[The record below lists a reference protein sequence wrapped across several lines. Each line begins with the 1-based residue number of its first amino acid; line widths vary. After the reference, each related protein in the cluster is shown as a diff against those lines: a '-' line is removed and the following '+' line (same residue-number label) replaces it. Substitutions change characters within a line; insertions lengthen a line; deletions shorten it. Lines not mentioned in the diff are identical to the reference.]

1 MQSSPPGKPSER
13 PLKLML
19 IENDPMVR
27 LGLVACFNQHP
38 QLQIVWE
45 AESGPIALRV
55 VHHLETTLHDP
66 DHPTLLPFPD
76 LVVLNLDLE
85 PSQRKGLN
93 LCKALRQ
100 QYPQLP
106 VLLIGA
112 ESHPEILAVAYDLG
126 AGGFCPRGTE
136 CAELVQAINRV
147 ASGQPYW
154 QRGWQIITR
163 AVSQPPTLPTRQPQL
178 EQYPGLWGRMG
189 QNLHQSGID
198 QIDAAIA
205 AINRQLE
212 LPSLSGLER
221 LVLRGRRRELHASR
235 WLLNRLYRQP
245 TPPARLPPLAAPAS
259 APVFPP
265 GEAAAI
271 VPLSPSPLLP
281 LAADA
286 SRTLQV
292 SLFDAIAQHIHTS
305 TLLNLTETPLE
316 IDILREDKK
325 RELLYTVLRKLEDS
339 LAEVRQS
346 NLLPEQLT
354 EKTPVILQD
363 LWQATTVEFMGKYA
377 TVTLSDQTI
386 EVVPVLLQD
395 GNVVQAAILA
405 KIPLVANFL
414 AHLLFQLPLQIDDLS
429 FAPGTVEASHRLQL
443 LLQHLVIQL
452 ANAVMQPV
460 LNRFGNATDI
470 KQSLYDRRM
479 LSTREIERFR
489 NNLSWKYRVEQWFR
503 EPTAIFESRFNLF
516 ILQNN
521 GISPTSIYSPR
532 TAELDQLSGWPLA
545 FTVILETRDAIVPR
559 VQSAISFVGS
569 GVIYILTDV
578 IGRGI
583 GLIGRGIVK
592 GIGNALQDPRSSR
605 NDQRLR

>member
-1 MQSSPPGKPSER
+1 MQNSPPGQPSER
-13 PLKLML
+13 QLKLML

-93 LCKALRQ
+93 LCKALRE
-100 QYPQLP
+100 QYPELP

-154 QRGWQIITR
+154 QRGLQIMTR
-163 AVSQPPTLPTRQPQL
+163 AISQPPTQPEP
-178 EQYPGLWGRMG
+178 EQYPGILGRMG
-189 QNLHQSGID
+189 QTLHQSGID

-205 AINRQLE
+205 TINRQLE
-212 LPSLSGLER
+212 CPSLSGLER
-221 LVLRGRRRELHASR
+221 LVLTGRRRELHASR
-235 WLLNRLYRQP
+235 WLLNRLYRRP
-245 TPPARLPPLAAPAS
+245 MPPASQPRLAAPVSTPA
-259 APVFPP
+259 FPP
-265 GEAAAI
+265 GETAAI
-271 VPLSPSPLLP
+271 VPLAPSPLLP
-281 LAADA
+281 LTADA

-292 SLFDAIAQHIHTS
+292 SLFDAIAQHIQTS

-346 NLLPEQLT
+346 NLLPQQLT

-377 TVTLSDQTI
+377 TVTLNNQTI

-395 GNVVQAAILA
+395 GSVVQAAILD
-405 KIPLVANFL
+405 KIPLVTNFL

-429 FAPGTVEASHRLQL
+429 FAPGTVEASHRLQV
-443 LLQHLVIQL
+443 LLQHLVIQV

-460 LNRFGNATDI
+460 LNRFGNTTDI

-516 ILQNN
+516 ILKDN
-521 GISPTSIYSPR
+521 GISPASIYSPR
-532 TAELDQLSGWPLA
+532 TVELDRLSGWPLA